1 MAKNRVEREN
11 KGEIDDDDDDDE
23 LKAQYNLGRAC
34 YKQREQPS
42 NLHAQ
47 KN

>member
-11 KGEIDDDDDDDE
+11 KGEIDDDE

>member
-11 KGEIDDDDDDDE
+11 KGEIDDDDDDE

-47 KN
+47 EN